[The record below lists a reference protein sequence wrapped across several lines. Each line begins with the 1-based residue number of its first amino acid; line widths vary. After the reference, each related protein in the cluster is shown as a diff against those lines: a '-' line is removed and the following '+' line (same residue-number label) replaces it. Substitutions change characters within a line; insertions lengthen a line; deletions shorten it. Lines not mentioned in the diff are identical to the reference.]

1 MKYQNLLFGQN
12 PYFVSC
18 VYNSYAAHC
27 HSEIELLY
35 CVQGEIKVIIE
46 GEEYNLVQ
54 GSILLISSLA
64 MHEIIIEE
72 KATALVLELGSQ
84 FLGTEYNHIAL
95 HKFTKCHITPTDDL
109 PYKSRLIK
117 PLKRLY
123 KEYIN
128 RNTGY
133 QWVIQGILFE
143 VFAMVVRCV
152 PMEKQSTQKQKNLES
167 YIKIQKV
174 FDLVHEKY
182 NEEITLERAASY
194 AGYDPRAF
202 CRLFKL
208 ITNTTFHDYLNF
220 HRINISIHLLQ
231 NKIYSIGEIGEMVGI
246 PVAKTFSRV
255 FRKYIGMTPREYRN
269 MYFEKLHTEN
279 IL

>member
-1 MKYQNLLFGQN
+1 MLLGQN

-18 VYNSYAAHC
+18 VHSSYTSHC
-27 HSEIELLY
+27 HNEIEVLY

-46 GEEYNLVQ
+46 DEEYYLQEDSVLV
-54 GSILLISSLA
+54 ISSLA
-64 MHEIIIEE
+64 MHEIIIEKE
-72 KATALVLELGSQ
+72 ATALVLELGSQ
-84 FLGTEYNHIAL
+84 FLGTEFNRIAL
-95 HKFTKCHITPTDDL
+95 KKFTKCHISSTDDF
-109 PYKSRLIK
+109 PFKTRLTK

-128 RNTGY
+128 RKAGY

-143 VFAMVVRCV
+143 VFAMIVRYI
-152 PMEKQSTQKQKNLES
+152 PMEQQSTQKQKNLES
-167 YIKIQKV
+167 HIKIQKI
-174 FDLVHEKY
+174 FDLVQNKY
-182 NEEITLERAASY
+182 NEEITLDRAASY
-194 AGYDPRAF
+194 VGYDPRAF

-220 HRINISIHLLQ
+220 YRINISIHLLQ
-231 NKIYSIGEIGEMVGI
+231 NKMYSIGEIGEMVGI

-269 MYFEKLHTEN
+269 MYFEKTED

>member
-1 MKYQNLLFGQN
+1 MIYQNLLFGQN
-12 PYFVSC
+12 PYYVSC

-46 GEEYNLVQ
+46 DKEYNLVE

-64 MHEIIIEE
+64 IHEVIIEE
-72 KATALVLELGSQ
+72 KATALLLELGSQ
-84 FLGTEYNHIAL
+84 FLGAEYNSIAL
-95 HKFTKCHITPTDDL
+95 QKFTKCHIAPTDDF
-109 PYKSRLIK
+109 PNKNRLIK

-128 RNTGY
+128 RNVGY

-143 VFAMVVRCV
+143 VFAMIVRCV

-182 NEEITLERAASY
+182 NEEITLERASSY
-194 AGYDPRAF
+194 AGYEPRAF

-208 ITNTTFHDYLNF
+208 ITNTTFHEYLNF
-220 HRINISIHLLQ
+220 HRVSISIHLLQ

-246 PVAKTFSRV
+246 PIPKTFSRL

-269 MYFEKLHTEN
+269 MYFKKLQTEDM
-279 IL
+279 L

>member
-1 MKYQNLLFGQN
+1 MEYQKLLLGQN

-27 HSEIELLY
+27 HNEIEFLY

-46 GEEYNLVQ
+46 NEEYNLMQ
-54 GSILLISSLA
+54 DSILLISSLA
-64 MHEIIIEE
+64 MHEIIIE
-72 KATALVLELGSQ
+72 KNATALVLELGSQ
-84 FLGTEYNHIAL
+84 FLGAEYNHIAL
-95 HKFTKCHITPTDDL
+95 QKFTKSHIAPTDDF
-109 PYKSRLIK
+109 PYKSRLIN

-128 RNTGY
+128 RKTGY

-143 VFAMVVRCV
+143 VFAMIVRYI
-152 PMEKQSTQKQKNLES
+152 PMEKQSAQKKKNLES

-174 FDLVHEKY
+174 FDLIHDKY
-182 NEEITLERAASY
+182 NEEITLERAASCL
-194 AGYDPRAF
+194 GYDPRAF

-208 ITNTTFHDYLNF
+208 ITNTTFHDHLNF
-220 HRINISIHLLQ
+220 HRVNISIHLLQ
-231 NKIYSIGEIGEMVGI
+231 NKTFSIGEIGEMVGI

-269 MYFEKLHTEN
+269 KYFEELHKEDV
-279 IL
+279 L